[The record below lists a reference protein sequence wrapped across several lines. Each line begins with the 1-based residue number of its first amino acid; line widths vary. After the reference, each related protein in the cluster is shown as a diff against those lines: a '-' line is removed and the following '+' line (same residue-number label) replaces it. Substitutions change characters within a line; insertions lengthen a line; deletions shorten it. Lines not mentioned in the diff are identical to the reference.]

1 VPAVIE
7 NPSTEIDTHEVGAF
21 SVLFSLIL
29 GVGLIILIGTLVLDG
44 GDIAVERRVLQ
55 NVAESSAIALA
66 KECATNSQSCI

>member
-1 VPAVIE
+1 MIE
-7 NPSTEIDTHEVGAF
+7 NPSTEADTREVGAF

-55 NVAESSAIALA
+55 NVAESA
-66 KECATNSQSCI
+66 Q